1 MYEIIKSNW
10 HKTKIIASFGIAI
23 TLLIYCLT
31 HDKIGLYN
39 IRESNLLLNMV

>member
-23 TLLIYCLT
+23 TLLILMIKYLILFRFKEYIFDYG
-31 HDKIGLYN
+31 H
-39 IRESNLLLNMV
+39 ESP